1 MSELTELVARLER
14 QVREAEEAQKI
25 ADRLSDVCEELLDE
39 IRQISSTVSEL
50 GFELDGYVA
59 DCDYSAVQRAA
70 YEIRGVTDGDSLLA
84 ILRQVLLLQSLRDGA
99 TLPDPAAI
107 ESLPEL
113 PAEETAHPTLTL
125 EELRRDSERELKERE
140 ESARQIWCDED
151 DEADLDDAL
160 HEARTDAI
168 RDRATRAGRHLIELC
183 EYIAEDLWPRL
194 VTSAENGN
202 IEEALKTLAGMDAA
216 GKEAEPAYKVYE
228 VALSEQYENSPS
240 SLGAVGEDLM
250 LFESWLGTQ

>member
-1 MSELTELVARLER
+1 MSELTELVARLEG
-14 QVREAEEAQKI
+14 QVREAEEAHQI
-25 ADRLSDVCEELLDE
+25 ADRLSDTCEELLDE

-70 YEIRGVTDGDSLLA
+70 YEIRGATDGDSLLP
-84 ILRQVLLLQSLRDGA
+84 IVRQVLLLQALRDGV

-113 PAEETAHPTLTL
+113 SAEEVAHPTLTL
-125 EELRRDSERELKERE
+125 EELWRDSEMELKERE
-140 ESARQIWCDED
+140 ESARQIWCDEG
-151 DEADLDDAL
+151 DEADLEDAL
-160 HEARTDAI
+160 HEARTEAI
-168 RDRATRAGRHLIELC
+168 QDRATRAGRHLMELC
-183 EYIAEDLWPRL
+183 EYIAEDLCPRL

-202 IEEALKTLAGMDAA
+202 SKETLEELAAIDAA

-228 VALSEQYENSPS
+228 VALSEQYESSPS

>member
-1 MSELTELVARLER
+1 MSELINLVAKLER
-14 QVREAEEAQKI
+14 QVSEAEEAHQI

-59 DCDYSAVQRAA
+59 DCDYSAVQQAA
-70 YEIRGVTDGDSLLA
+70 YEIRGATDGDSLLP
-84 ILRQVLLLQSLRDGA
+84 ILRQVLLLQALRDGGS
-99 TLPDPAAI
+99 LPDSGAI

-113 PAEETAHPTLTL
+113 PAEDVAHPTLTL
-125 EELRRDSERELKERE
+125 EELLRDSEKELKGRE
-140 ESARQIWCDED
+140 ESARQIWCDEG
-151 DEADLDDAL
+151 DEADLEDAL
-160 HEARTDAI
+160 REARTEAI

-183 EYIAEDLWPRL
+183 EYIAEDLCPRL
-194 VTSAENGN
+194 VTSAENGD
-202 IEEALKTLAGMDAA
+202 IEEALETLAAVDAA

-240 SLGAVGEDLM
+240 SLGAVGEHLM